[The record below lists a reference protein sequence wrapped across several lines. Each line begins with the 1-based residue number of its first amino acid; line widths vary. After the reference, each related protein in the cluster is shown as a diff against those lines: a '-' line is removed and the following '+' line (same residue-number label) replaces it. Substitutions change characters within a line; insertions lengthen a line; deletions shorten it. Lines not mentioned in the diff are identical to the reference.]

1 MLQSIELGE
10 EEIAFNR
17 EMENLVGSKQG
28 VDQHEA
34 DHLQVMVIRH
44 NLLGEL
50 GPFAL
55 VATTLASSLVPPST
69 SGMFRATA
77 QGKPSL

>member
-10 EEIAFNR
+10 EEIALKR
-17 EMENLVGSKQG
+17 EMEKLVGSHQG

-34 DHLQVMVIRH
+34 DHLQVVVTRH
-44 NLLGEL
+44 NLPGEL

-55 VATTLASSLVPPST
+55 AATSLASSLVPPST
-69 SGMFRATA
+69 SGMFLATA